1 MSVSGNRID
10 EQPYNSREESVM
22 IPTIQG
28 ETLVYQQDGQ
38 EQVLTV
44 GTAAWFAWLETASTF
59 SFVSETG
66 RFTARREQSGHKR
79 GGWYWKAYRKQ
90 HGKLSS
96 RYLGKSETVTLAR
109 LQTVAQALTNGRARA
124 ASDNDAGA
132 AAPSAHIAAQG
143 VRGNS
148 PTPLLST
155 KLHRPLPRAHLVR
168 RSLLLE
174 RLTQGVTGPL
184 TLVSAPAGFGKT
196 TLLAQWIETNSIPV
210 AWLSLDP
217 EDNDPTRFLSY
228 LIASLQTIDDHL
240 GTNAFALLYT
250 PQPPSPETV
259 ITLLTNELSRLG
271 DAVLILVLDDYHV
284 ITAEPLHHA
293 LATLIEH
300 LPAQVR
306 LVISTRADPPLPLA
320 RLRARGQLTEVRVA
334 HLRFSPEEASI
345 FLRIVMDLSLSPE
358 QIVALAQRTEGWIA
372 GLQLAALALQGRA
385 EIADFLSGFTGSHRF
400 VLDYL
405 TEEVLSRQPAPVQAF
420 LLHTSILERLSGSLC
435 DHVRGQEDSQTML
448 EALDRENVFVIPLD
462 ELRHWYRYHHLFAE
476 LLRSRLQ
483 QAEPH
488 LVPEL
493 HRRASAWYEQH
504 GFFAEAVQHALA
516 IPDGQRA
523 ARLIEPIALPTALQ
537 GRIYTALGWLN
548 ALPDTVI
555 HARPRLCIHYAQL
568 LTLTNRIEE
577 AEALLQR
584 AEQAI
589 GEQIPSEQAQISQG
603 YIFDAR
609 ADIALFSGDIPQAVS
624 LAQQALS
631 LLPETEVLPYAGSL
645 ATTMRAYLVTGDVS
659 STSQRAVTAAAGFIR
674 AAEDL
679 FSRVSSLCVL
689 ARLHTLQGHLRQA
702 VTTYE
707 HVRQAVPG
715 TEVLQTVF
723 SNVFYYVG
731 LGDLLR
737 EWNHLDEAEQH
748 LRQGIALIKD
758 AWVVE
763 PFVAALGYTA
773 LARLEQ
779 ARGNIPAA
787 LEALDILAQV
797 AGRRR
802 FAASVAPQL
811 AATRVQLELTQG
823 NLAAAMRWA
832 ATSGLSADSYDVP
845 YARESEYLAF
855 VRVWIAQARNGLVP
869 PLLQDVLHLLERL
882 QKSAEANAR
891 GSSVLEIHL
900 LRALALE
907 VQGNRTAALS
917 MLERALVLAEP
928 EGYVRLF
935 VDEGAPMLTLL
946 HLAHGRTIVPGYV
959 ATLLAVLGEQPAS
972 KLPRSSSET
981 GVLVEPLTEREREVL
996 RLLME
1001 GASNREIA
1009 QRLILSINTV
1019 KRHVYN
1025 ICGKLGVQSRTQ
1037 VLVKARALKL
1047 I

>member
-1 MSVSGNRID
+1 
-10 EQPYNSREESVM
+10 M

-38 EQVLTV
+38 EQVLPV
-44 GTAAWFAWLETASTF
+44 GSAAWFAWLETASTF

-90 HGKLSS
+90 LGKLSS

-109 LQTVAQALTNGRARA
+109 LQAVAQALADGN
-124 ASDNDAGA
+124 AGA
-132 AAPSAHIAAQG
+132 ASNNDADAAVPSTQVTAQRMDG
-143 VRGNS
+143 DS
-148 PTPLLST
+148 LTPLLST
-155 KLHRPLPRAHLVR
+155 KLHRPLPRVHLVR
-168 RSLLLE
+168 RPSLLE
-174 RLTQGVTGPL
+174 RLTQGVAGPL

-196 TLLAQWIETNSIPV
+196 TLLAQWIEASSMPV

-217 EDNDPTRFLSY
+217 EDNDPVRFLSY

-240 GTNAFALLYT
+240 GTNALALLHT
-250 PQPPSPETV
+250 PQPPPPETV
-259 ITLLTNELSRLG
+259 ITLLTNELSRLAT
-271 DAVLILVLDDYHV
+271 AVCILVLEDYHV
-284 ITAEPLHHA
+284 ITAEPLHRT
-293 LATLIEH
+293 LASLVEH

-306 LVISTRADPPLPLA
+306 LVISTRADPPWPLA

-334 HLRFSPEEASI
+334 HLRFSPEEASA
-345 FLRIVMDLSLSPE
+345 FLRTTMGLTLSPE
-358 QIVALAQRTEGWIA
+358 QISALEQRTEGWIA

-385 EIADFLSGFTGSHRF
+385 DISGFLSGFTGSSRF

-420 LLHTSILERLSGSLC
+420 LLHTSLLERLSGSLC
-435 DHVRGQEDSQTML
+435 DHMRGQEDSQAML
-448 EALDRENVFVIPLD
+448 EALERANVFVVPLD
-462 ELRHWYRYHHLFAE
+462 EERHWYRYHHLFAE
-476 LLRSRLQ
+476 VLRNRLQ

-504 GFFAEAVQHALA
+504 HLWAEAIQHALA
-516 IPDGQRA
+516 IPDGERA
-523 ARLIEPIALPTALQ
+523 ARLIEPIALPTAFRGQ
-537 GRIYTALGWLN
+537 IYTVLGWLN
-548 ALPDTVI
+548 GLPETVI
-555 HARPRLCIHYAQL
+555 HARPRLCVHYAQL
-568 LTLTNRIEE
+568 LTLTNHREE
-577 AEALLQR
+577 AEALLQQ
-584 AEQAI
+584 AEQRLQ
-589 GEQIPSEQAQISQG
+589 EQMPTEQAQIDQG
-603 YIFDAR
+603 YVLDAR
-609 ADIALFSGDIPQAVS
+609 SDIPLFSGDIPRAVS

-631 LLPETEVLPYAGSL
+631 LLPETEVIPYAGSL
-645 ATTMRAYLVTGDVS
+645 ATTIRTYLVSGDVTPTSERAATAAVGFMRAAD
-659 STSQRAVTAAAGFIR
+659 
-674 AAEDL
+674 DL

-689 ARLHTLQGHLRQA
+689 ARLHTLQGRLRQA
-702 VTTYE
+702 AATYAQ
-707 HVRQAVPG
+707 VRQAVPQA
-715 TEVLQTVF
+715 EALQTVF

-737 EWNHLDEAEQH
+737 EWNKLDEAEQH

-763 PFVAALGYTA
+763 PFVAALGYTG

-779 ARGNIPAA
+779 ARGNISAA
-787 LEALDILAQV
+787 LASLDTLTQV
-797 AGRRR
+797 AERRR
-802 FAASVAPQL
+802 FAASLAPQL
-811 AATRVQLELTQG
+811 AATRAQLELAQG
-823 NLAAAMRWA
+823 NLAAAIRWA
-832 ATSGLSADSYDVP
+832 DSSGLSADARDVP
-845 YARESEYLAF
+845 YVKESEYLALAR
-855 VRVWIAQARNGLVP
+855 VRIGQARHGLVP
-869 PLLQDVLHLLERL
+869 PLLQDVLHLLDCL
-882 QKSAEANAR
+882 QESAEASGR
-891 GSSVLEIHL
+891 GSSVLEILL

-917 MLERALVLAEP
+917 MLEQALVLSEP
-928 EGYVRLF
+928 EGYIRLF
-935 VDEGAPMLTLL
+935 ADEGTPMLALL
-946 HLAHGRTIVPGYV
+946 RLAHGRSIVPGYV
-959 ATLLAVLGEQPAS
+959 ATLLAVCGEQPAS
-972 KLPRSSSET
+972 ELPLSASEA

-1009 QRLILSINTV
+1009 QRLVLSINTV

-1047 I
+1047 L